1 MNGARQNLTSFSLAL
16 LLHVTIVGSFFLSV
30 DLSEIA
36 RTPAPLSIKATLV
49 TDAAVAL
56 PPPVEPAEAPPQ
68 PVPTEQDV
76 VEPAVVEP
84 TVVEPDLSEQARIA
98 AEEEKRRQDA
108 LIEQRRLEEIR
119 RREAEEKRKA
129 EEKARQEREEQA
141 RRQREE
147 EARRQREAE
156 AEKERQRL
164 EAERRRQEDIERQRA
179 ENERLH
185 REAEAAARQAEIDA
199 EDRRLAA
206 IRSGATEA
214 YMFAIQQKVVR
225 NWVPP
230 ASARP
235 GLECDVRVRQLQ
247 SGEVVSVNIVR
258 CNGDAAVQR
267 SIEAA
272 VFKASPLP
280 QPSDPSIFERNLM
293 LVFKPEE

>member
-1 MNGARQNLTSFSLAL
+1 MSGARQNLTSFTLAL
-16 LLHVTIVGSFFLSV
+16 LLHAMIVGSFVLSV
-30 DLSEIA
+30 DLSGMTRA
-36 RTPAPLSIKATLV
+36 PAPLSIKATLV
-49 TDAAVAL
+49 TDSAVAL
-56 PPPVEPAEAPPQ
+56 PPIDTPPPTVEP
-68 PVPTEQDV
+68 DV
-76 VEPAVVEP
+76 VEPDP
-84 TVVEPDLSEQARIA
+84 SEQARIA
-98 AEEEKRRQDA
+98 AEAEKRRQDA
-108 LIEQRRLEEIR
+108 LIEQQRLEEIR
-119 RREAEEKRKA
+119 RREAEEKRQA
-129 EEKARQEREEQA
+129 EEQARQEREAEE

-156 AEKERQRL
+156 AEKERQRI
-164 EAERRRQEDIERQRA
+164 EAERKRQEDIERQRA
-179 ENERLH
+179 ENERLR
-185 REAEAAARQAEIDA
+185 REAEATARQAEIAA

-206 IRSGATEA
+206 MRSGATEA

-225 NWVPP
+225 SWVPP

-280 QPSDPSIFERNLM
+280 QPSDPAIFERNLM
-293 LVFKPEE
+293 LVFKPEQ